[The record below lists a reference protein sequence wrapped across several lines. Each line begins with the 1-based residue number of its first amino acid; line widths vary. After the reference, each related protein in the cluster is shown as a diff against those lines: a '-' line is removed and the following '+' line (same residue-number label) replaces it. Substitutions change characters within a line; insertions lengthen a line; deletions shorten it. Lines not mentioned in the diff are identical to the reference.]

1 MCVCV
6 VQEERTEASQGFVIA
21 FESYSKRAD
30 SSQGFVIAFKSYSRK
45 VYACID
51 MGKTS
56 PHMGE
61 TSPHIDYSA
70 SDEKYAVSTETF
82 TQSSY
87 EVISV
92 YILRSFFVNSNLH
105 SAQ

>member
-21 FESYSKRAD
+21 F
-30 SSQGFVIAFKSYSRK
+30 KSYSRK
-45 VYACID
+45 TYVCID
-51 MGKTS
+51 TGKTS

-87 EVISV
+87 EIISV
-92 YILRSFFVNSNLH
+92 YILRLFFVNSNLH
-105 SAQ
+105 WTQYL

>member
-21 FESYSKRAD
+21 FK
-30 SSQGFVIAFKSYSRK
+30 FYSRK
-45 VYACID
+45 IYACID
-51 MGKTS
+51 MGKIS
-56 PHMGE
+56 PRMGE
-61 TSPHIDYSA
+61 TSPHIDYFA

-92 YILRSFFVNSNLH
+92 YTLRSFFVNSNLH
-105 SAQ
+105 MPQ

>member
-21 FESYSKRAD
+21 FK
-30 SSQGFVIAFKSYSRK
+30 FYSRK
-45 VYACID
+45 IYACID
-51 MGKTS
+51 MGKIS

-61 TSPHIDYSA
+61 TSPHIDYFA

-92 YILRSFFVNSNLH
+92 YTLRSFFVNSNLH

>member
-6 VQEERTEASQGFVIA
+6 VQEERTQASQGFVIA

-51 MGKTS
+51 MGSRHPQVLLSRHYIAGFMRYRGFVT
-56 PHMGE
+56 
-61 TSPHIDYSA
+61 
-70 SDEKYAVSTETF
+70 
-82 TQSSY
+82 
-87 EVISV
+87 ISIV
-92 YILRSFFVNSNLH
+92 RFF
-105 SAQ
+105 ARPK